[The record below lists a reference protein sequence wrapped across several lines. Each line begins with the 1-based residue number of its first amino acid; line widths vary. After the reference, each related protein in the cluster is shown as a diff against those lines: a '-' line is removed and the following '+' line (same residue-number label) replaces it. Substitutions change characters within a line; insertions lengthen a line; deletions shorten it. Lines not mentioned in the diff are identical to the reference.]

1 MVRVRAHILGRA
13 VWVSSIFGWRPRYYA
28 FFPLDIEKM
37 FRPDIPFMPLWPKSV
52 MDAK

>member
-1 MVRVRAHILGRA
+1 MFTLKDNDR
-13 VWVSSIFGWRPRYYA
+13 RYYA

-37 FRPDIPFMPLWPKSV
+37 FRPDIPFRPLWPESV